1 MATMNSNHIELARH
15 KMQIGDLSAHDKN
28 AENWWDNQKYY
39 LRMLSNQV
47 RARMIYFDR
56 IDRRWEG
63 LNTLD
68 LGCGGGYM
76 AEALASRGA
85 HVIAIDPWISV
96 LEIARKHAEKS
107 KLDILY
113 LAGAGESLPFEN
125 NSIDRVVS
133 VDVLE
138 HVIDLKTVLSEI
150 HRVLLPGGIFFFDTI
165 NRTWFS
171 RMLVVSLLEDVL
183 RILPRGT
190 HEPDKFIRPVE
201 LKAELE
207 SLGFRVA
214 PMVGM
219 GPVRFNHCLEPVFG
233 LLPSTAIMYLG
244 HAIK

>member
-1 MATMNSNHIELARH
+1 MNRNHVGIARH
-15 KMQIGDLSAHDKN
+15 RMKIGDSSAHDEYT
-28 AENWWDNQKYY
+28 ENWWDNQKYY

-47 RARMIYFDR
+47 RARMVYFDR

-63 LNTLD
+63 LHTVD
-68 LGCGGGYM
+68 LGCGGGFM

-85 HVIAIDPWISV
+85 HVIAIDPWISILSV
-96 LEIARKHAEKS
+96 ARKHAKKS

-113 LAGAGESLPFEN
+113 LAGAGESLPLES

-150 HRVLLPGGIFFFDTI
+150 HRVLLPGGIFFFDTL
-165 NRTWFS
+165 NRTWLS
-171 RMLVVSLLEDVL
+171 RMLVVGLLENIL
-183 RILPRGT
+183 RIMPRGT

-207 SLGFRVA
+207 GLGFRVA

-219 GPVRFNHCLEPVFG
+219 GPIRFNHRLEPVFG
-233 LLPSTAIMYLG
+233 LLPSTSMLYLG
-244 HAIK
+244 HAIKRT